1 MRSDGSKCFTSAGHA
16 DITENSMKEK
26 KKDFT
31 VKADWLRGLKDG
43 MPIALGYMAVSF
55 SLGIVM
61 KQAGMNPFEGFLFSL
76 LNLAS
81 AGEYAALQVIA
92 ADAAYLE
99 IAIVTL
105 VANARY
111 LLMSTAL
118 SQKFNPKTPLIHRFF
133 VGYGITDELFGLGI
147 GEPGWLSPWYYYG
160 ALGISALFWALGSA
174 GGIIAGN
181 ILPARIVR
189 ALSVALFGMFLAIII
204 PPAKHDKAVAAVVA
218 SGFALSFL
226 FDRLPF
232 IHVSSGTKTIIL
244 TILIAGVASWL
255 APHTES
261 GGDQA

>member
-1 MRSDGSKCFTSAGHA
+1 M
-16 DITENSMKEK
+16 
-26 KKDFT
+26 
-31 VKADWLRGLKDG
+31 
-43 MPIALGYMAVSF
+43 
-55 SLGIVM
+55 
-61 KQAGMNPFEGFLFSL
+61 
-76 LNLAS
+76 
-81 AGEYAALQVIA
+81 
-92 ADAAYLE
+92 
-99 IAIVTL
+99 
-105 VANARY
+105 
-111 LLMSTAL
+111 
-118 SQKFNPKTPLIHRFF
+118 
-133 VGYGITDELFGLGI
+133 
-147 GEPGWLSPWYYYG
+147 
-160 ALGISALFWALGSA
+160 FWALGSA